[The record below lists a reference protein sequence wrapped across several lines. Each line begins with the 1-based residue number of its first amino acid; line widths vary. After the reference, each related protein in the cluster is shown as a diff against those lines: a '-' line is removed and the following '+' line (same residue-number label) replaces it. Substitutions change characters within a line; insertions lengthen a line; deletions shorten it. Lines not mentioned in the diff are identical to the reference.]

1 MLKQKLLFS
10 VMNRN
15 KVITKTSYQVAYIL
29 EWNIKLFIDGM
40 NVKVCVSSVVHCF
53 QTTKTIN
60 IFLNK

>member
-10 VMNRN
+10 VMDRH

-29 EWNIKLFIDGM
+29 EWNIFIDGM